1 MAADT
6 SSLSGAAPEWSFPT
20 ASLLQTVPRNV
31 RSGWASCRA
40 LQSPPVPGDQL
51 PRCPKTHRWSKAGCS
66 GASWRGVSVHRR
78 RRRFTLD
85 LNGCL
90 PELQMVCTGI
100 EPLKWREQLRAASR
114 LQQPLRWILG
124 ETILKLLIWDYN

>member
-1 MAADT
+1 MCKNAWKEANKVG
-6 SSLSGAAPEWSFPT
+6 SEE
-20 ASLLQTVPRNV
+20 R
-31 RSGWASCRA
+31 R
-40 LQSPPVPGDQL
+40 
-51 PRCPKTHRWSKAGCS
+51 KEE
-66 GASWRGVSVHRR
+66 GVHTGFKWV
-78 RRRFTLD
+78 
-85 LNGCL
+85 L

>member
-1 MAADT
+1 MCK
-6 SSLSGAAPEWSFPT
+6 T
-20 ASLLQTVPRNV
+20 AWKEANKVGSEER
-31 RSGWASCRA
+31 
-40 LQSPPVPGDQL
+40 
-51 PRCPKTHRWSKAGCS
+51 
-66 GASWRGVSVHRR
+66 RR

-100 EPLKWREQLRAASR
+100 EPLKWREQLRAAR

-124 ETILKLLIWDYN
+124 KTILKLLIWDYN